1 MKLFDLWEIW
11 VIIYLISAVIF
22 AHSFKVSNRAMKKAG
37 ALTILLELFT
47 AFFSLFFIP
56 FFKFTLPND
65 ISIYITLFIVTMIYA
80 VTDRLNI
87 ESRYGLEPSTFSML
101 KQLSTVFMILFG
113 ILFMKEA
120 FVVTRIIGAIIII
133 LANILLAFDKGK
145 ININKYFIMSFVS
158 NFLFALAML
167 INVNISDYFNL
178 AFYTIITVSIPA
190 IFIKLFGRY
199 KIRDLKE
206 EFEVCN
212 KKEFL
217 LSAFCWCL
225 MLISSVKAYQLG
237 DVALV
242 APLFALTSIINAVL
256 EFFMNHNR
264 NRFVQKLIAALLII
278 IGVVLVKL

>member
-1 MKLFDLWEIW
+1 
-11 VIIYLISAVIF
+11 
-22 AHSFKVSNRAMKKAG
+22 
-37 ALTILLELFT
+37 
-47 AFFSLFFIP
+47 
-56 FFKFTLPND
+56 
-65 ISIYITLFIVTMIYA
+65 MIYA

>member
-242 APLFALTSIINAVL
+242 APVFALTSIINAVL

>member
-225 MLISSVKAYQLG
+225 MLIS
-237 DVALV
+237 
-242 APLFALTSIINAVL
+242 
-256 EFFMNHNR
+256 
-264 NRFVQKLIAALLII
+264 
-278 IGVVLVKL
+278 